1 MKRFVRFMLVAIAI
15 VAVAGVASAGGT
27 KEGAGPAKKLV
38 IAFSPGVTTN
48 PFYVAMQYGAV
59 TAAKKYNVSLIWQ
72 GSQQWDFNQ
81 QSVVL
86 QSMLTQKPDAL
97 ILSPTDPD
105 ALKPLLQQAVSQGAL
120 VITTDTDINDPTFAI
135 RKQWIGSDNVKGG
148 QMAGEALAKALNGK
162 GDVALMGSLVG
173 VTTNEDRYK
182 GFKDALAKYPDIKI
196 VTTQYSNDDQ
206 ATAASQ
212 MQSVLLSNPNL
223 AGAFGVDTPTAH
235 GDAVGI
241 KNASMG
247 GKVVLV
253 GFDSQPLEVDDLKA
267 GLITMLVTQGPYQM
281 GYLAVENAYKYL
293 TGQTKELQQKIT
305 TDMYVITSQNV
316 NDPETA
322 KWVYQTSLPSN

>member
-1 MKRFVRFMLVAIAI
+1 MKRFKRLVLVAIVL
-15 VAVAGVASAGGT
+15 VAAAGLASAGGA
-27 KEGAGPAKKLV
+27 KEAKKIV

-59 TAAKKYNVSLIWQ
+59 TAAKKYNVELMWQ
-72 GSQQWDFNQ
+72 GAQQWDFNQ

-86 QSMLTQKPDAL
+86 QSMLTKKPDAL
-97 ILSPTDPD
+97 ILSPTDPE

-120 VITTDTDINDPTFAI
+120 VITTDTDINDPNFTI

-148 QMAGEALAKALNGK
+148 RMAGEALAKAINGK

-182 GFKDALAKYPDIKI
+182 GFKDALSKYPDIKI

-235 GDAVGI
+235 GDAVAI
-241 KNASMG
+241 KNAGMG

-253 GFDSQPLEVDDLKA
+253 GFDSQPLEVEDLKA

-293 TGQTKELQQKIT
+293 TGQTKELQQRIT

-316 NDPETA
+316 NNPETA
-322 KWVYQTSLPSN
+322 KWVYQTTLPSN